1 MEPVKFVALDRDD
14 LEVVSAHLQDA
25 LVKVADVVWRP
36 KEQRLVVGLN
46 RFDWLAADGTRPEL
60 RRCRSAL
67 RFERVTGCKCRNVD
81 PAGKDAVLNLL
92 AVEFSQD
99 DAPAGVVT
107 LIFSGGGM
115 LRLEVEC
122 LEAELADLGPAW
134 PTKAR
139 PIHADDRT
147 TDPGL
152 TASSVRVIERVVRAA
167 VGPAGQSMPI
177 RLDARAADFSGQF
190 PRLSGDQA

>member
-25 LVKVADVVWRP
+25 LVKVADISWRRQE
-36 KEQRLVVGLN
+36 KRLVVALS
-46 RFDWLAADGTRPEL
+46 RFDWPAAEGTRPEL

-67 RFERVTGCKCRNVD
+67 RFDRVTCCKCRSVD

-92 AVEFSQD
+92 AVEFSETD
-99 DAPAGVVT
+99 PPAGVVT

-122 LEAELADLGPAW
+122 LETELADLGPSW
-134 PTKAR
+134 PAAAR
-139 PIHADDRT
+139 PVHVDEA
-147 TDPGL
+147 P
-152 TASSVRVIERVVRAA
+152 
-167 VGPAGQSMPI
+167 
-177 RLDARAADFSGQF
+177 DAR
-190 PRLSGDQA
+190 R